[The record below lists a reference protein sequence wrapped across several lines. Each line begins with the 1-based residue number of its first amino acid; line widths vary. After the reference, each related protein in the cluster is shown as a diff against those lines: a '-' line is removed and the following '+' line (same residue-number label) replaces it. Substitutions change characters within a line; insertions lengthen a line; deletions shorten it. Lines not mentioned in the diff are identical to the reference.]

1 MNPRTAMIIAVIALL
16 VGAAGLVFGISAKN
30 GNKSDEDIA
39 DSVKTQLEQQLGTTA
54 SQEQSQAAQQQTA
67 AITQARKTKGLG
79 DDVAA
84 LEAEAQ
90 KLQTSVDALTATD
103 NNQANQIKTLQ
114 DDVNKLD
121 TRVSNLGAK

>member
-1 MNPRTAMIIAVIALL
+1 MNPRTAMIIAVIALV

-39 DSVKTQLEQQLGTTA
+39 NSVKTELEQQLGTNA

-67 AITQARKTKGLG
+67 AIAQARKTKGLN

-84 LEAEAQ
+84 LEALAQ
-90 KLQTSVDALTATD
+90 KLQTSVDALTAND

-121 TRVSNLGAK
+121 TRVSNLGGK